1 MLGRLFYG
9 VLMDKTSYKLSMLL
23 ETVCLTM
30 LVSTLPLTPLL
41 GRAAFTV
48 AVWCIY
54 FTFPGTYSTQP
65 AVTTQV
71 IKLVGE

>member
-1 MLGRLFYG
+1 
-9 VLMDKTSYKLSMLL
+9 MDKTSYKISMWL

-30 LVSTLPLTPLL
+30 LVSMLPLTSYM
-41 GRAAFTV
+41 GKTAFTV
-48 AVWCIY
+48 AIWSIY

-71 IKLVGE
+71 KKSFLINTIKKQCS

>member
-1 MLGRLFYG
+1 
-9 VLMDKTSYKLSMLL
+9 MDKTSYKISMWL

-30 LVSTLPLTPLL
+30 LVSMLPLTSYM
-41 GRAAFTV
+41 GKTAFTV
-48 AVWCIY
+48 AIWSIY

-71 IKLVGE
+71 KKSFLINTIKKTM